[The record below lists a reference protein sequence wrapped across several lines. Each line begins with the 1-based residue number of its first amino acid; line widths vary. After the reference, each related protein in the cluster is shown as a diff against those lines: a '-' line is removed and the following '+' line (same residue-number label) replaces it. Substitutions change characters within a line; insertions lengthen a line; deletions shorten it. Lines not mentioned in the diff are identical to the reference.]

1 MNYLYAVLIIAALAG
16 AFYLGKRAIVWMREG
31 RETLK
36 KHL

>member
-1 MNYLYAVLIIAALAG
+1 MNYLYAVLIIAALTG
-16 AFYLGKRAIVWMREG
+16 AFYLGKRIVAWMKEG